1 MFSIALR
8 CIVVK
13 IPRTFSGAIRISRR
27 CILVAVLISLSLTAP
42 ALGAQTFEAP
52 QPYSEATLLISNAV
66 IGAATAAVTRA
77 IGRKP
82 IAAGAIRG
90 AIAGAGVY
98 AGKRLIGNGRPG
110 YWWLGRE
117 LSAIS
122 SSEIGNAGLG
132 LKPLE
137 RAILPIGPIRI
148 HVDRLARRKI
158 VPRLDVVSTVGAIV
172 IGSRDGVRIGW
183 NETFSTGAIVLLT
196 PETSDQIGNY
206 AAGVLSVSE
215 LAPDGN
221 FPPLESKRSVMSHE
235 MTHAAQYDFS
245 FNAWSE
251 PLRGVMET
259 RLPQLFR
266 HLRYLDVNL
275 MLPVNFVLNSFVS
288 YQDRPWER
296 EAVTVSGH
304 AP

>member
-1 MFSIALR
+1 MYRDGNSPDFLRSI
-8 CIVVK
+8 
-13 IPRTFSGAIRISRR
+13 SISRR
-27 CILVAVLISLSLTAP
+27 FILVAVLISLSLTAP
-42 ALGAQTFEAP
+42 ALDAQTFEAP
-52 QPYSEATLLISNAV
+52 KPYSEGTLLISNAV

-98 AGKRLIGNGRPG
+98 AGKRLIGNGQPG

-117 LSAIS
+117 LSAIA

-132 LKPLE
+132 LQPLE

-148 HVDRLARRKI
+148 HVDRLARRKFL
-158 VPRLDVVSTVGAIV
+158 PRLDVVSTVGAIA

-183 NETFSTGAIVLLT
+183 KETFSTGAIVLLT

-215 LAPDGN
+215 LAPDGK
-221 FPPLESKRSVMSHE
+221 FPPLESKRGVMSHE

-251 PLRGVMET
+251 PLRGSIET
-259 RLPQLFR
+259 RLPRLSAR
-266 HLRYLDVNL
+266 LRYLDLNL
-275 MLPVNFVLNSFVS
+275 MLPVNFVLNSFMS

>member
-1 MFSIALR
+1 MLSIALR
-8 CIVVK
+8 CPRIE
-13 IPRTFSGAIRISRR
+13 IPRTFSGVISISKRF
-27 CILVAVLISLSLTAP
+27 ILAAVLISLSSP

-52 QPYSEATLLISNAV
+52 RPYSEANLLISNAV
-66 IGAATAAVTRA
+66 IGAATAVVTRA

-98 AGKRLIGNGRPG
+98 AGKRLIGNGQPG

-117 LSAIS
+117 LSAIA

-137 RAILPIGPIRI
+137 RAILPVGPIRI

-172 IGSRDGVRIGW
+172 IGSREGVRIGW
-183 NETFSTGAIVLLT
+183 RETFSTGAIVFLT

-215 LAPDGN
+215 LAPDGK
-221 FPPLESKRSVMSHE
+221 FPPLESKRGVMSHE
-235 MTHAAQYDFS
+235 MTHAAQYDLS

-251 PLRGVMET
+251 PLRGSMET
-259 RLPQLFR
+259 RLPRIFR
-266 HLRYLDVNL
+266 HLRFFDVNL
-275 MLPVNFVLNSFVS
+275 MLPVNFMLNSFIS

-296 EAVTVSGH
+296 EAVTVSAH

>member
-8 CIVVK
+8 CNGVK
-13 IPRTFSGAIRISRR
+13 IPRTLSGAISISRR
-27 CILVAVLISLSLTAP
+27 FILVAVLISLSLAAP
-42 ALGAQTFEAP
+42 ALDAQTFEAP
-52 QPYSEATLLISNAV
+52 KPYSEANLLISNAV

-98 AGKRLIGNGRPG
+98 AGKRLIGNGQPG

-117 LSAIS
+117 LSALA
-122 SSEIGNAGLG
+122 SSEIGNAGRG

-137 RAILPIGPIRI
+137 HAIVPIGPVRI
-148 HVDRLARRKI
+148 HVNRLARQKI

-172 IGSRDGVRIGW
+172 IGSRNGVRIAW
-183 NETFSTGAIVLLT
+183 NETFSTGAIVFLT

-235 MTHAAQYDFS
+235 MTHATQYDFS

-251 PLRGVMET
+251 PLRGAMET
-259 RLPQLFR
+259 RLPWISR
-266 HLRYLDVNL
+266 RLRYLDVNL
-275 MLPVNFVLNSFVS
+275 TLPVNFVLNSFTS